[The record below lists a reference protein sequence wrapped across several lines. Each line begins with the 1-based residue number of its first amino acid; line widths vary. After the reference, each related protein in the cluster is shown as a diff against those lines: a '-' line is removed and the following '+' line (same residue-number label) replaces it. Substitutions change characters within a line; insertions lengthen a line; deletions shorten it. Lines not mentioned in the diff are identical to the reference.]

1 VKRNGKRSAQM
12 RRIDLILGLSAE
24 LRKQV
29 RARRGNKLSPL
40 VLTVQRPQHSL
51 PDGPLLNNPTT
62 PL

>member
-1 VKRNGKRSAQM
+1 M